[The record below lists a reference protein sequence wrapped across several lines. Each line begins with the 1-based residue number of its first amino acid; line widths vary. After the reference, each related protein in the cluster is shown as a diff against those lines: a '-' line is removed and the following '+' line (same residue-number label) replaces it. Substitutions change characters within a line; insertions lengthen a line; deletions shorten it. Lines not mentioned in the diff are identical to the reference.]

1 MRSTKQGFG
10 AQPRK
15 QPLLTFANKA
25 GVWGLQPPRKNSFLC
40 SQSGRITIIRVN
52 TGKGCSNATIVE
64 DLIRVEGVIGSLL
77 VGKDGLV
84 VASTLLDEEDAEILG
99 AMSAAVFGEIDKATR
114 RIGVG
119 TLIDSIID
127 AEQGSILM
135 LEAKELILVVITQR
149 MVNLGLVKVE
159 MRRAS
164 KRIGEA
170 LPI

>member
-1 MRSTKQGFG
+1 MR
-10 AQPRK
+10 R
-15 QPLLTFANKA
+15 
-25 GVWGLQPPRKNSFLC
+25 
-40 SQSGRITIIRVN
+40 
-52 TGKGCSNATIVE
+52 IVE

-84 VASTLLDEEDAEILG
+84 VASTLMDEEDAEILG

-119 TLIDSIID
+119 TLIDTIID

-135 LEAKELILVVITQR
+135 LEARDLILAVITQR
-149 MVNLGLVKVE
+149 MVNLGLVKME
-159 MRRAS
+159 MRRAA

-170 LPI
+170 VPI

>member
-1 MRSTKQGFG
+1 MR
-10 AQPRK
+10 R
-15 QPLLTFANKA
+15 
-25 GVWGLQPPRKNSFLC
+25 
-40 SQSGRITIIRVN
+40 
-52 TGKGCSNATIVE
+52 IVE

-84 VASTLLDEEDAEILG
+84 VASTLMDEEDAEILG

-119 TLIDSIID
+119 ALVDSIID

-135 LEAKELILVVITQR
+135 LEGRDLILVVITQR
-149 MVNLGLVKVE
+149 MVNLGLVKME
-159 MRRAS
+159 MRRAA

-170 LPI
+170 VPL

>member
-1 MRSTKQGFG
+1 MR
-10 AQPRK
+10 R
-15 QPLLTFANKA
+15 
-25 GVWGLQPPRKNSFLC
+25 
-40 SQSGRITIIRVN
+40 
-52 TGKGCSNATIVE
+52 IVE

-84 VASTLLDEEDAEILG
+84 VASTLMDEEDAEVLG
-99 AMSAAVFGEIDKATR
+99 AMSAAAFGEIDKATQ

-119 TLIDSIID
+119 RLVDSIID

-135 LEAKELILVVITQR
+135 LEARDLILVVITQR
-149 MVNLGLVKVE
+149 MVNLGLVKME

-170 LPI
+170 VPI